1 MNRPCSNC
9 DKTLFS
15 CEKSAIG
22 FNQPKGEQLTP
33 IGLWNRRD
41 NLVRELIE
49 SLNLMTVTVSR
60 TIGTELQE
68 HLIMRELIKKIREV
82 DDEWHLVVAQQ
93 GDNCL
98 RIMHYDC
105 NCNYNYRCDCRSR
118 KDLHQN
124 EKSTKN

>member
-1 MNRPCSNC
+1 MNRPCSKC

-22 FNQPKGEQLTP
+22 FNQPTGEHLTP

-60 TIGTELQE
+60 TVGTEIQE
-68 HLIMRELIKKIREV
+68 HLIMCDLIKRIREI
-82 DDEWHLVVAQQ
+82 DPEWHLIVAHQ

-105 NCNYNYRCDCRSR
+105 NCNYNCCCDCRSR
-118 KDLHQN
+118 KDLFQN
-124 EKSTKN
+124 EKPTEN

>member
-1 MNRPCSNC
+1 MNRPCSKC

-22 FNQPKGEQLTP
+22 FNQPEGEQLTP
-33 IGLWNRRD
+33 ISLWNRRD

-68 HLIMRELIKKIREV
+68 HLIMRDLIKRIREI
-82 DDEWHLVVAQQ
+82 DDEWHLIVAPQ

-105 NCNYNYRCDCRSR
+105 LCNYNCRCDCRSR

>member
-1 MNRPCSNC
+1 
-9 DKTLFS
+9 
-15 CEKSAIG
+15 
-22 FNQPKGEQLTP
+22 
-33 IGLWNRRD
+33 LWNRRD

-49 SLNLMTVTVSR
+49 SLNLMTITVSR

-68 HLIMRELIKKIREV
+68 HLIMRDLIKRIREI

-105 NCNYNYRCDCRSR
+105 NCNYNYRSDCRSR

-124 EKSTKN
+124 EKSAKN

>member
-1 MNRPCSNC
+1 MNRPCSKSN
-9 DKTLFS
+9 KNLFS

-22 FNQPKGEQLTP
+22 FNQPEGEHLTP
-33 IGLWNRRD
+33 LSLWNRRD

-49 SLNLMTVTVSR
+49 SFNLMTVTVSR

-68 HLIMRELIKKIREV
+68 HLIMRDLIKRIREI
-82 DDEWHLVVAQQ
+82 DPEWHLIVAPQ

-105 NCNYNYRCDCRSR
+105 NCN
-118 KDLHQN
+118 
-124 EKSTKN
+124 